1 MTRIN
6 RLCLLAVATAAA
18 CTSGGSRSEE
28 AVIDAV
34 VADTVVMETSL
45 GRIVIELDNEHAPV
59 SVENFLLHVR
69 SGFYDGVVF
78 HRIESGFVA
87 QAGEVDNEGRKRIS
101 PVFPIENEAANGLH
115 NLRGTVAMARG
126 GDPHS
131 ATSQFF
137 FNLVDNAKLDYTAAT
152 PTGWGY
158 AVFGRIVEGMDV
170 MDAIA
175 RRPTERRRTYAHFPV
190 DPPVITRASVAT
202 ERR

>member
-1 MTRIN
+1 M
-6 RLCLLAVATAAA
+6 RLGHGSWLIALGVVAA
-18 CTSGGSRSEE
+18 CTSEE
-28 AVIDAV
+28 SSSDEAAVDAAA
-34 VADTVVMETSL
+34 ADTVVMETTL
-45 GRIVIELDNEHAPV
+45 GRIVIELDNERAPV

-87 QAGEVDNEGRKRIS
+87 QAGEVDSEGRKRIS

-137 FNLVDNAKLDYTAAT
+137 FNLVDNAKLDYTASTA
-152 PTGWGY
+152 TGWGY
-158 AVFGRIVEGMDV
+158 AVFGRMIEGLDV
-170 MDAIA
+170 MDSIA
-175 RRPTERRRTYAHFPV
+175 RLPTVRRRTYPHFPTE
-190 DPPVITRASVAT
+190 PPVITRAHITT
-202 ERR
+202 EQH

>member
-1 MTRIN
+1 MRRDHRYWFTA
-6 RLCLLAVATAAA
+6 LAVVVA
-18 CTSGGSRSEE
+18 CTGEESGSDEL
-28 AVIDAV
+28 AVDV
-34 VADTVVMETSL
+34 VAADTVVMETTL
-45 GRIVIELDNEHAPV
+45 GRIVIELDNERAPV

-87 QAGEVDNEGRKRIS
+87 QVGEVDTEGRKRIS

-137 FNLVDNAKLDYTAAT
+137 FNLVDNAKLDYTASTA
-152 PTGWGY
+152 TGWGY
-158 AVFGRIVEGMDV
+158 AVFGRVIEGLSV
-170 MDAIA
+170 MDSIA
-175 RRPTERRRTYAHFPV
+175 RVPTVRRRTYPHFPTE
-190 DPPVITRASVAT
+190 PPVITRAYIMT
-202 ERR
+202 EQH